1 MIIEIDVKE
10 YQQNDMFP
18 NKIKKEIEKYSNIG
32 IFNEGNSWEVYQYFL
47 ANENKVRRIIKR
59 GKDMCMI
66 TTFDENNQSHIDV
79 IQYGKDGEIV
89 GLTKI
94 DSREDGFDYFHQRK
108 SNSNAIT
115 MYEKHGDSAVE
126 TRFTPSAT
134 TLIDPII
141 EVDDK
146 PYHTISYL
154 FSNGI
159 DSPSEISLS
168 TLSSYTNYKK
178 RDNGLYSLSD
188 AGIIRSLRDI
198 LSGSKSI
205 TLKEVEKRLNSTHP
219 FTDKLSAILQKAING
234 NYYGLKIPEELQEI
248 LNEISIKDKA
258 NNKDNHVSIST
269 PVQDKIIEDNQEQVL

>member
-1 MIIEIDVKE
+1 MDFFTCQLNYAIMLIRGGYMIIEIDVKE

-18 NKIKKEIEKYSNIG
+18 DKIKKEIEKYSNIE

-66 TTFDENNQSHIDV
+66 TTSDENNQSHIDV

-159 DSPSEISLS
+159 DSPSEISLI
-168 TLSSYTNYKK
+168 TPSSYTNYKK
-178 RDNGLYSLSD
+178 RNNGLYS
-188 AGIIRSLRDI
+188 
-198 LSGSKSI
+198 
-205 TLKEVEKRLNSTHP
+205 
-219 FTDKLSAILQKAING
+219 
-234 NYYGLKIPEELQEI
+234 
-248 LNEISIKDKA
+248 
-258 NNKDNHVSIST
+258 
-269 PVQDKIIEDNQEQVL
+269 